1 MSVSIEQFNPR
12 NEPLLRAWW
21 QCGHDA
27 TADRPGQPWPTWE
40 QARVALPADN
50 PEQATNLL
58 AAIDGRA
65 VVATGLLV
73 RFLQDNTHAAEV
85 DVTVAPTRRREGIG
99 SAMLAELET
108 VAAGSGRSTLL
119 GEGFVPPGG
128 TAPAEPFAAARG
140 YTVASRESIKELAV
154 ADFAARREA
163 LLAQVGESPGDY
175 RIVTFDTVCPEEHL
189 DSFGRLLGMLM
200 SEIPLGEIDLSDSEW
215 TPQRLRAA
223 ERRHV
228 TIGRHVLTALAI
240 APDGSVA
247 GSSDVRVSDG
257 RPTHG
262 QVGITLVDPAHRGR
276 RLGLA
281 LKLAT
286 HDLARAAYVD
296 LATIDTSNAE
306 VNTHMN
312 AVNEALGYRT
322 IETLLELQK
331 RL

>member
-1 MSVSIEQFNPR
+1 VSVSLEQINPR

-21 QCGHDA
+21 RCGHDA
-27 TADRPGQPWPTWE
+27 TSDRPGQPWPAWE
-40 QARVALPADN
+40 QARVALPADD
-50 PEQATNLL
+50 PERSTTLL
-58 AAIDGRA
+58 AAIEGRV
-65 VVATGLLV
+65 VVATGLLTC
-73 RFLQDNTHAAEV
+73 FLQDNLHAAEV
-85 DVTVAPTRRREGIG
+85 DVTVSPARRREGIG
-99 SAMLAELET
+99 SAVLTELET

-128 TAPAEPFAAARG
+128 TAPCEPFAAARG
-140 YTVASRESIKELAV
+140 YDVASRESIKELGV
-154 ADFAARREA
+154 ADLAARREA
-163 LLAQVGESPGDY
+163 LLAQVAQSAGDY
-175 RIVTFDTVCPEEHL
+175 RIVTFDTVCPDEHL
-189 DSFGRLLGMLM
+189 ASFGRLLGTLM
-200 SEIPLGEIDLSDSEW
+200 AQIPLGGIDLSDSEW
-215 TPQRLRAA
+215 PPQRLRAA
-223 ERRHV
+223 EQRQV

-286 HDLARAAYVD
+286 HDLAVTTYAG
-296 LATIDTSNAE
+296 LTTIETSNAE